1 MYAAVCDYFM
11 KNVGKIKEF
20 QLDFLF
26 VYFIFFYLFIYLF
39 PQKASGA
46 ACPTCKPL
54 HTSMGEI
61 WCQESVVAPGAGHA
75 SVGEEKKEKLRV
87 YLTLLNINIT

>member
-1 MYAAVCDYFM
+1 MWLLSFCKLSNMLSRPSLMYAAVCDYFM
-11 KNVGKIKEF
+11 KNVGKIKGF

-26 VYFIFFYLFIYLF
+26 VYLFIFYLFIYLF

-61 WCQESVVAPGAGHA
+61 
-75 SVGEEKKEKLRV
+75 
-87 YLTLLNINIT
+87 